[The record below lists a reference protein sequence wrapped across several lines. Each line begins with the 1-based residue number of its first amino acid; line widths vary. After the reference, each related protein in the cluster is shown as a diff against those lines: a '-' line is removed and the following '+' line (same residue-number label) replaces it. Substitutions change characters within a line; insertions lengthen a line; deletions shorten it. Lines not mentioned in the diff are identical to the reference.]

1 MRKSARQGVAIN
13 PFYVLFCLYFFANL
27 QSVITLGLGAP
38 IKVDSEEFTFSG
50 ATIAIS
56 ALALFSSLFACLVV
70 YRTVLV
76 STKTRT
82 DLVFGRQA
90 SLMLALLQ
98 LSFLVFN
105 AYYGVNIAGVEDEVQ
120 GNVALRL
127 FYSVV
132 QPDLIF
138 LIMCIGIRSDRWFW
152 CNVGIYGISLLMR
165 SWIGGFYLIAVVTAI
180 RQYPISF
187 SRKSL
192 KYFGLVLAVGVG
204 VLPLITSVKWFIRS
218 GAGINEALDF
228 LREIGYANY
237 LVDSLIYVVNR
248 FQHLGHVALLA
259 ENARSLREAYE
270 SGAFIPYWMD
280 AAPQWLFLRLNEID
294 IVTIN
299 KFIVRY
305 FFDSDNLAYASNPG
319 ISGWLFILQYKMV
332 FFIVYLLGIT
342 LVPCIIILRYAGFK
356 YFLLVSCFSLVY
368 LFHGWIGAYANMV
381 LYLLAFVLF
390 RFLLVR
396 PIILGRHRRI
406 VHTDDK
412 LKSGGSVIHSSAD
425 PHMRFEHLR
434 A

>member
-1 MRKSARQGVAIN
+1 MVKSARQGVAIN

-27 QSVITLGLGAP
+27 QSVITLGFGAP
-38 IKVDSEEFTFSG
+38 IRVDSEEFTFSG

-56 ALALFSSLFACLVV
+56 AFALFSSLFACLAV

-98 LSFLVFN
+98 LSFLAFN

-120 GNVALRL
+120 GNVVLRL

-152 CNVGIYGISLLMR
+152 FNVGIYGISLLMR
-165 SWIGGFYLIAVVTAI
+165 SWIGGFYLIAIVTVI
-180 RQYPISF
+180 RQCPISLN
-187 SRKSL
+187 RKSL

-204 VLPLITSVKWFIRS
+204 VLPLITSMKWFIRS
-218 GAGINEALDF
+218 GAGIDEAWEF

-237 LVDSLIYVVNR
+237 LVDSLFYVVNR

-259 ENARSLREAYE
+259 ENARSLNEAYD

-280 AAPQWLFLRLNEID
+280 AAPQWLLLRLNEID

-305 FFDSDNLAYASNPG
+305 IFDSDNLAYATNTG
-319 ISGWLFILQYKMV
+319 ISGWFFILQYRTV

-368 LFHGWIGAYANMV
+368 LFHGWIGAYTNMI

-390 RFLLVR
+390 RFLLAR
-396 PIILGRHRRI
+396 PNNIR
-406 VHTDDK
+406 
-412 LKSGGSVIHSSAD
+412 SSAAD
-425 PHMRFEHLR
+425 RT
-434 A
+434 